1 MESPDAG
8 WADEFDAE
16 FHALEAAA
24 GLRDHTATGIA
35 VDQVLRELARTGGRP
50 RLRLRLRRELALLS
64 YQALQP
70 RWRTPLAELGARLV
84 EPAPSAPLSAPRD
97 KTAQRAWLRSLGA
110 RTPPDAVV
118 DALDHRQLRR
128 RFGDTYVVQTPRGS
142 GGKGTHLVTEEA
154 DLLRI
159 GAGAGPWLVSEYVDG
174 APVNVHA
181 LVSADGTVRV
191 MRPLRPADPGRG
203 RRRGLRRLLGCDFA
217 APALLPARA
226 PALALVAEQT
236 RGVDAALVRLGYRGL
251 FGTDFVLDGTDYA
264 LLLEVS
270 SRMPGSTWLL
280 GELELAQHA
289 LPAAL
294 RHVLERHGR
303 TTDGEP
309 SQDPADGCQLVVRH
323 TGGPVRVAAAPTGGL
338 HRLKDGALRRCGDGF
353 GLLECGPDDCAL
365 LQLPSPGMV
374 LQPRVAIARIVARYS
389 LTAPDGTGLTPHGQQ
404 LVEAL
409 HAGFALEPLTAAAPP
424 CRRRPSRCTSARHS
438 RPIWGGW
445 PSCAAPPPTG
455 SPARTARGSGRT
467 RTTPGAA
474 WPGSPGARRW
484 WRCWSP
490 PARWSPR
497 SRSGRWAAPG
507 SGRRRNWPSPL
518 PT

>member
-1 MESPDAG
+1 MITSCDEAIDRLRAIPGLSICPRPLLVLPLLRTGCLSTVLSVESPDAG

-16 FHALEAAA
+16 FHALEAAT
-24 GLRDHTATGIA
+24 GLRDHTATGA
-35 VDQVLRELARTGGRP
+35 GVDQVLRELARTGGRP
-50 RLRLRLRRELALLS
+50 RLRRELALLS

-70 RWRTPLAELGARLV
+70 HWRTPLAELGARLV
-84 EPAPSAPLSAPRD
+84 EPAPSAPLSALRD
-97 KTAQRAWLRSLGA
+97 KTAQRAWLRSLGV

-159 GAGAGPWLVSEYVDG
+159 GAAAGPWLVSEYVDG

-191 MRPLRPADPGRG
+191 MRPSVQLTRVEGVGAAFGAYS
-203 RRRGLRRLLGCDFA
+203 GCDFA

-226 PALALVAEQT
+226 LARAAEQT
-236 RGVDAALVRLGYRGL
+236 RRVGAALAGLGYRGL
-251 FGTDFVLDGTDYA
+251 FGTDFVLDGTDDA
-264 LLLEVS
+264 LLLEVN
-270 SRMPGSTWLL
+270 SRMQGSTWLL

-289 LPAAL
+289 LPSAL

-303 TTDGEP
+303 TTGGEP
-309 SQDPADGCQLVVRH
+309 SQDPSDGCQLVVRH

-353 GLLECGPDDCAL
+353 GLLECGPDDCVL
-365 LQLPSPGMV
+365 LQLPSPGLV
-374 LQPRVAIARIVARYS
+374 LQPGVAIARIVARYS
-389 LTAPDGTGLTPHGQQ
+389 LTAPDGTGLTPHGQR

-409 HAGFALEPLTAAAPP
+409 HAGFALELLTASVP
-424 CRRRPSRCTSARHS
+424 C
-438 RPIWGGW
+438 
-445 PSCAAPPPTG
+445 
-455 SPARTARGSGRT
+455 
-467 RTTPGAA
+467 
-474 WPGSPGARRW
+474 
-484 WRCWSP
+484 
-490 PARWSPR
+490 
-497 SRSGRWAAPG
+497 
-507 SGRRRNWPSPL
+507 
-518 PT
+518 